1 MPFRFSGRR
10 SGQLPAEVTSFVGR
24 ATELEELRRMLDAAR
39 LVTLTG
45 PGGVGKTRLALQA
58 ARSRH
63 GTYPDG
69 VRLVELSGLKDPEL
83 LPHTVAAALDLPE
96 QASRPQID
104 AVVEYLA
111 ERELLLILDTCE
123 HVLDACALLA
133 DLLLPEAPGL
143 TVLATSRQP
152 LDVPG
157 EHVLSV
163 PPLPCSEADAP
174 VSGAG
179 QRRERREQRERR
191 PGDALT
197 LFAERA
203 AAVVPGF
210 ALTESNRAS
219 ATALCR
225 RLDGIPL
232 AIELAAVRLRA
243 LPLDELAERLGDT
256 FALLAGGRL
265 TTLSRHQTLRTT
277 IGWSH
282 ELCTPPER
290 LLWARLS
297 VFSGAFDLAAVEQ
310 ICTDSELPAGEVVQ
324 HLISL
329 VDKSV
334 VLRIELDGQTRYR
347 LLDTIREY
355 GAEWL
360 DSIDETAACRGRLV
374 AHCHRRLR
382 HFEEHFATDE
392 QLPLHLA
399 LTADRD
405 NLRAALEYAV
415 AGAEEGRGTGFRT
428 DRPAGAAPP
437 GPLALTASMWTYW
450 ACGGLLTEAR
460 YWMDK
465 ALALTPRSPQTSS
478 DRAKTLTWYG
488 LFSIMQGSWEEAFAP
503 LREAHELAL
512 ELDDPLLTAWAV
524 GFEGAA
530 RNYGGEHELALT
542 MTDEAVA
549 YLSRTGDRL
558 TRVMACYAKGFA
570 YALAAR
576 PDEAVAASEEGLRL
590 LGPASKE
597 HWNQGYLYL
606 VKAFGHILGGERDA
620 CAAAARRALALKGEL
635 GDVVGV
641 AYSLSLLAWV
651 AQQQGRHRR
660 AAWLYGAM
668 MTQWQAAGDST
679 FGGIVTLQLL
689 CDSVAEAL
697 RDGLGADA
705 FTRTVRQGGR
715 LTLEQAVL
723 FGTDDADSLMAVPR
737 QPGDDVPRRQGSRAG
752 AGRTDGQDGQDG
764 QDSRTGT
771 AALTRREREVAGLV
785 AEGLSNREIA
795 ERLVVSK
802 RTADAHIEHI
812 LSKLGF
818 SSRAQIA
825 ALLDEQPARSETGTS
840 TRHT

>member
-24 ATELEELRRMLDAAR
+24 ATELEELRRMLGTAR

-45 PGGVGKTRLALQA
+45 PGGVGKTRLALQT

-63 GTYPDG
+63 TAYPDG

-83 LPHTVAAALDLPE
+83 LPHTVASALDLPE
-96 QASRPQID
+96 QAARPQID

-111 ERELLLILDTCE
+111 DRELLLILDTCE

-163 PPLPCSEADAP
+163 PPLPCAEADAP
-174 VSGAG
+174 ASGAA
-179 QRRERREQRERR
+179 RREAR

-210 ALTESNRAS
+210 TLTEANRAS
-219 ATALCR
+219 AMALCR

-297 VFSGAFDLAAVEQ
+297 VFSGAFDLDAVEQ

-334 VLRIELDGQTRYR
+334 VLRIEQDGQTRYR

-360 DSIDETAACRGRLV
+360 ESIGETEACRDRLV

-399 LTADRD
+399 LAADRD

-415 AGAEEGRGTGFRT
+415 AGAEDGRGRGVRTG
-428 DRPAGAAPP
+428 GAAGSGPP

-465 ALALTPRSPQTSS
+465 ALTLTPRSPGTAS

-488 LFSIMQGSWEEAFAP
+488 LFSIMQGSWEAALAP
-503 LREAHELAL
+503 LREAHELAV

-530 RNYGGEHELALT
+530 RNYGGEHDLALT

-549 YLSRTGDRL
+549 FLSRTGDRL

-606 VKAFGHILGGERDA
+606 VKGFGHILRGERDA
-620 CAAAARRALALKGEL
+620 CAAAARRALTLKGEL

-668 MTQWQAAGDST
+668 MTQWHAAGDST
-679 FGGIVTLQLL
+679 FGGIATLQLL
-689 CDSVAEAL
+689 CDSVAEAV
-697 RDGLGADA
+697 REGLGDDV

-723 FGTDDADSLMAVPR
+723 FGSDDADSLTAVPR
-737 QPGDDVPRRQGSRAG
+737 QPGEDGPRRAVRP
-752 AGRTDGQDGQDG
+752 GRTDGRDG

-825 ALLDEQPARSETGTS
+825 ALLDEQPARTESGTPTG
-840 TRHT
+840 HT

>member
-1 MPFRFSGRR
+1 MPFSFSGRR

-24 ATELEELRRMLDAAR
+24 TAELDDLRGMLEAAR

-58 ARSRH
+58 ARLCGEQYAH
-63 GTYPDG
+63 G

-83 LPHTVAAALDLPE
+83 LPHTVSAALDIPE
-96 QASRPQID
+96 QTARPQID
-104 AVVEYLA
+104 VVVEYLA

-123 HVLDACALLA
+123 HVPDACALLA

-163 PPLPCSEADAP
+163 PPLPVSSDARQP
-174 VSGAG
+174 G
-179 QRRERREQRERR
+179 
-191 PGDALT
+191 GDALR

-210 ALTESNRAS
+210 TLTDTNRQA
-219 ATALCR
+219 ARALCR

-297 VFSGAFDLAAVEQ
+297 VFSGAFDLAAVEEV
-310 ICTDSELPAGEVVQ
+310 CADAELPAGEVVQ

-334 VLRIELDGQTRYR
+334 VLRTERRGATRYR

-360 DSIDETAACRGRLV
+360 ESLGETTAYRDRLV
-374 AHCHRRLR
+374 TCCHRRLR
-382 HFEEHFATDE
+382 HFEERFASDE
-392 QLPLHLA
+392 QLPLYRALA
-399 LTADRD
+399 ADRD
-405 NLRAALEYAV
+405 NLRAALEYA
-415 AGAEEGRGTGFRT
+415 AE
-428 DRPAGAAPP
+428 RPAPPGPAP
-437 GPLALTASMWTYW
+437 GPLALTASMWSYW

-465 ALALTPRSPQTSS
+465 ALALAPAHRPDGSAGHAS

-488 LFSIMQGSWEEAFAP
+488 LFSIMQGAHESALEP
-503 LREAHELAL
+503 LREAHGIAR

-530 RNYGGEHELALT
+530 LTYRGEHERALA

-549 YLSRTGDRL
+549 ILEQSGDHL
-558 TRVMACYAKGFA
+558 TCVMACYAKGFA

-576 PDEAVAASEEGLRL
+576 PDEAVEASEKGLRL
-590 LGPASKE
+590 LGSASQE
-597 HWNQGYLYL
+597 RWNQGYLYL
-606 VKAFGHILGGERDA
+606 VKSFGHILRGEREA
-620 CAAAARRALALKGEL
+620 CAAAARRALLLKSEI
-635 GDVVGV
+635 GDVMGV

-651 AQQQGRHRR
+651 SQQQGRNRR

-668 MTQWQAAGDST
+668 MGHWRMCGDST
-679 FGGIVTLQLL
+679 FGGIAALQLI
-689 CDSVAEAL
+689 CESVAEA
-697 RDGLGADA
+697 
-705 FTRTVRQGGR
+705 VRQEIGTEAFVRAVGQGELLSMEAAVR
-715 LTLEQAVL
+715 LADSDMDSLPTAPRQAVGKGARRRG
-723 FGTDDADSLMAVPR
+723 GTEP
-737 QPGDDVPRRQGSRAG
+737 G
-752 AGRTDGQDGQDG
+752 AGD
-764 QDSRTGT
+764 RTGT
-771 AALTRREREVAGLV
+771 ASLTRREREVAELV
-785 AEGLSNREIA
+785 AEGLSNREIS

-802 RTADAHIEHI
+802 RTADAHVEHI

-825 ALLDEQPARSETGTS
+825 ALLNESETRGAPATPRS
-840 TRHT
+840 PT